1 MIQEV
6 LTMEQLNRIQIE
18 IAHSYYTITT
28 SEDEAYVSQLGEEI
42 HNQVEKLMER
52 NDSLSVNDALVLC
65 AISYLD
71 AYKKS
76 EANADHLRG
85 QIKGYSDDI
94 ARARIEIDEERRK
107 SDELSRQLKLAQ
119 K

>member
-1 MIQEV
+1 MD
-6 LTMEQLNRIQIE
+6 QLNRIQIE
-18 IAHSYYTITT
+18 IAHSFYTITT
-28 SEDEAYVSQLGEEI
+28 SEDEEYVSRLGEEI
-42 HNQVEKLMER
+42 HNQVEKLMES
-52 NDSLSVNDALVLC
+52 NGALSVNDALVLC

-76 EANADHLRG
+76 EANADHLRS